1 MIRFH
6 HRNKQ
11 IKNILNSSNTL
22 SFYYSKDEDYVTKLK
37 FFQLGKKKT
46 IYNTS
51 GEVVLK
57 KRASIESNKVRLS
70 KINPAL
76 LNFLSPQPKKKLQR
90 FSLKK
95 PSFVLYDK
103 RHEHETFEEK
113 REKAHEELS
122 KTIEELKAKIKRT
135 YQHLSQVGNKIED
148 IKIDIGVLNQF
159 GRYSLFED
167 KFKKADVILDKLDFK
182 KAVTFKSLI
191 HQQIS
196 KIQDISHEKIGE
208 KNNYTEEYSS
218 LLSDIKKDEET
229 LNGYKSKYK
238 TIKNELIIHYH
249 NLLRE
254 GKDTRNEGIS
264 WIIKRIWKL
273 DEEVILSYL
282 PSFLD
287 SEAIEFLFIISRLS
301 IEKEIQERQLKTLY
315 KKVICCKVSNGNDRF
330 FKTSSSSMSSNPSNS
345 KRNYNLNSEIIKNL
359 LAQIDKKLNMI
370 ERTAKISFHKIDNI
384 INEGSNSVIDNNT
397 NKYIQTIQNKKNYIK
412 GIQSHIDELKNNQL
426 ERINKEFLNNNY
438 QRRFNVP
445 LFVVV
450 SALVGEERLEQEMSK
465 IQKESRMFAKTLRSV
480 QSFSVLNFK
489 KRIPL
494 QEEDEDDLN
503 SDR

>member
-1 MIRFH
+1 MRWAAYIE
-6 HRNKQ
+6 
-11 IKNILNSSNTL
+11 
-22 SFYYSKDEDYVTKLK
+22 FYHNV
-37 FFQLGKKKT
+37 
-46 IYNTS
+46 
-51 GEVVLK
+51 
-57 KRASIESNKVRLS
+57 
-70 KINPAL
+70 AL
-76 LNFLSPQPKKKLQR
+76 LFMYRMNIFTS
-90 FSLKK
+90 
-95 PSFVLYDK
+95 
-103 RHEHETFEEK
+103 
-113 REKAHEELS
+113 
-122 KTIEELKAKIKRT
+122 
-135 YQHLSQVGNKIED
+135 
-148 IKIDIGVLNQF
+148 
-159 GRYSLFED
+159 
-167 KFKKADVILDKLDFK
+167 
-182 KAVTFKSLI
+182 
-191 HQQIS
+191 
-196 KIQDISHEKIGE
+196 
-208 KNNYTEEYSS
+208 
-218 LLSDIKKDEET
+218 
-229 LNGYKSKYK
+229 K
-238 TIKNELIIHYH
+238 TIKNELIIHYQ

-315 KKVICCKVSNGNDRF
+315 KKVICCKVSNGNDRL

-345 KRNYNLNSEIIKNL
+345 QRNYNLNSEIIKNL

>member
-1 MIRFH
+1 M
-6 HRNKQ
+6 
-11 IKNILNSSNTL
+11 
-22 SFYYSKDEDYVTKLK
+22 
-37 FFQLGKKKT
+37 
-46 IYNTS
+46 
-51 GEVVLK
+51 K
-57 KRASIESNKVRLS
+57 KRASIDSNKVRLS

-76 LNFLSPQPKKKLQR
+76 INFLSPQPKKKLQR

-103 RHEHETFEEK
+103 RNEHETFEEK

-122 KTIEELKAKIKRT
+122 KTIEELKAKIRRT
-135 YQHLSQVGNKIED
+135 YQHLSQVGKKIED
-148 IKIDIGVLNQF
+148 ITIDIGVLNQF

-182 KAVTFKSLI
+182 NAVTFKSLI
-191 HQQIS
+191 HQKIS

-208 KNNYTEEYSS
+208 KNNYTEEYTS

-254 GKDTRNEGIS
+254 GKDTRNEGLS

-287 SEAIEFLFIISRLS
+287 SFAIEFLFIISRLS

-315 KKVICCKVSNGNDRF
+315 KKVICCKVSNGNDKF
-330 FKTSSSSMSSNPSNS
+330 FKTSSSSMSSNPTNS

-397 NKYIQTIQNKKNYIK
+397 NKYIQTIQNKKKYIK

-465 IQKESRMFAKTLRSV
+465 IQKESRLFAKTLRSV

-503 SDR
+503 SNR